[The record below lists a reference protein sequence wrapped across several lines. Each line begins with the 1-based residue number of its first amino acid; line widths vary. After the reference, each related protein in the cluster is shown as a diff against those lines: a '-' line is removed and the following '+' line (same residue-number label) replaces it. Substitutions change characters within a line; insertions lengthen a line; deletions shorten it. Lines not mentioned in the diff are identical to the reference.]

1 MSFLNTAYSATVAA
15 RLTQKGRDAISK
27 GNFVISYFAVGDS
40 EYNYSGITTQSVF
53 APFDKDVNVKYP
65 LWYTNSG
72 STLYGVPVQSSFL
85 QPCRNVMPADTGWT
99 VNVVWDQKPIGLPTN
114 SRALTGYVSNVHTG
128 TKEFLG
134 YNSSLGQTQNTGTTI
149 VNTMNEIVTITPEE
163 QKCIAL
169 LHYTQSGITADPYRF
184 FKYDDYIS
192 TGTSVTSGSGGL
204 TDQQYFKVTIPT
216 LMYHRNHSSS
226 AGATFY
232 MSGTTKQM
240 VSNYHSRFT
249 IDYRDL
255 VDGTGA
261 TANRVG
267 KIFFNQKTIVFD
279 DEEIVA
285 ALDVN
290 SKRDYTLTA
299 PKVNAVVT
307 NNPLTDL
314 TTGKTIW
321 VTYMLSNGTGSTLNG
336 LPCNYFMKVTGQT
349 TPHSIAVK
357 FNSND
362 FTNLNNGYTANQ
374 FHILVQIVD
383 NGIKPHPESWKLM
396 DFTAA
401 AGGSSLS
408 NLITGHTFTIDQLS
422 YAPAALAPN
431 FLLSDYVTGTDYTS
445 TSVPPELYFGRQRT
459 INPGNVSV
467 VRATDIAEMVFG
479 VNLPTGRFG
488 DILNGTD
495 GHSQNPTHKSGS
507 GKVRITEVALLNSNK
522 EALAFGKL
530 ATPLERLGSQVIQ
543 VKIDF

>member
-1 MSFLNTAYSATVAA
+1 MSFLNTNFSATVGA

-40 EYNYSGITTQSVF
+40 EYNYSGITTQSVY

-85 QPCRNVMPADTGWT
+85 QPCRNVMDPDSGWT

-114 SRALTGYVSNVHTG
+114 SRALTGYTSNVHTG

-149 VNTMNEIVTITPEE
+149 VNTMNEIVRITPEE

-192 TGTSVTSGSGGL
+192 TQITGNTSPNVIS
-204 TDQQYFKVTIPT
+204 DKDYFKVTIPT

-255 VDGTGA
+255 VDGTGT

-267 KIFFNQKTIVFD
+267 KIFYNHKTIVFD

-290 SKRDYTLTA
+290 SKRNYTLTA

-307 NNPLTDL
+307 NSPLTDL
-314 TTGKTIW
+314 TTGKTIY
-321 VTYMLSNGTGSTLNG
+321 VTYMVSNGTGSTLNG

-349 TPHSIAVK
+349 IPHSIAVK

-362 FTNLNNGYTANQ
+362 FTNLNNGYTANK
-374 FHILVQIVD
+374 FHILAQIVN
-383 NGIKPHPESWKLM
+383 NGTKPNPESWKLM
-396 DFTAA
+396 DFTTDNGTSFTSHLSSGYTYTITQAA
-401 AGGSSLS
+401 YNAA
-408 NLITGHTFTIDQLS
+408 TTFV
-422 YAPAALAPN
+422 
-431 FLLSDYVTGTDYTS
+431 LSDYVTGTDYTS
-445 TSVPPELYFGRQRT
+445 TSVTPYFGNQRT
-459 INPGNVSV
+459 FPGNVSV
-467 VRATDIAEMVFG
+467 VRSTDIAEMIFNA
-479 VNLPTGRFG
+479 NLPTGKFV
-488 DILNGTD
+488 T
-495 GHSQNPTHKSGS
+495 SQNPT
-507 GKVRITEVALLNSNK
+507 KVGNPRITEVALLNSNK
-522 EALAFGKL
+522 EALVFGKL
-530 ATPLERLGSQVIQ
+530 VTPLERTGSQVIQ

>member
-1 MSFLNTAYSATVAA
+1 
-15 RLTQKGRDAISK
+15 
-27 GNFVISYFAVGDS
+27 VGDS
-40 EYNYSGITTQSVF
+40 EYNYSGVTTQSVF
-53 APFDKDVNVKYP
+53 APFDKDINVKYP

-114 SRALTGYVSNVHTG
+114 SRSLTGYVSNVHTG

-299 PKVNAVVT
+299 PKVGAVVT

-396 DFTAA
+396 DFTTA

-408 NLITGHTFTIDQLS
+408 NLTTGHTFTIDQSS
-422 YAPAALAPN
+422 YNAALTNSLGGTN

-445 TSVPPELYFGRQRT
+445 SSGAYFGDQRT

-467 VRATDIAEMVFG
+467 VRATDIAEMVFNA
-479 VNLPTGRFG
+479 NLPTDKF
-488 DILNGTD
+488 TT
-495 GHSQNPTHKSGS
+495 SQNPT
-507 GKVRITEVALLNSNK
+507 KVGNPRITEVALLNSNK
-522 EALAFGKL
+522 EALVFGKL
-530 ATPLERLGSQVIQ
+530 TTPLERTGSQVIQ

>member
-1 MSFLNTAYSATVAA
+1 
-15 RLTQKGRDAISK
+15 
-27 GNFVISYFAVGDS
+27 
-40 EYNYSGITTQSVF
+40 
-53 APFDKDVNVKYP
+53 
-65 LWYTNSG
+65 
-72 STLYGVPVQSSFL
+72 
-85 QPCRNVMPADTGWT
+85 
-99 VNVVWDQKPIGLPTN
+99 
-114 SRALTGYVSNVHTG
+114 
-128 TKEFLG
+128 
-134 YNSSLGQTQNTGTTI
+134 
-149 VNTMNEIVTITPEE
+149 MNEIVTITPEE

-232 MSGTTKQM
+232 MSETTKQM

-255 VDGTGA
+255 VDGTGT

-307 NNPLTDL
+307 NSPLTDL

-321 VTYMLSNGTGSTLNG
+321 VTYMVSNGTGDSSNG

-362 FTNLNNGYTANQ
+362 FTNLNNGYTANK
-374 FHILVQIVD
+374 FHILAQIVN
-383 NGIKPHPESWKLM
+383 NGSKPNPESWKLM
-396 DFTAA
+396 DFTTA

-408 NLITGHTFTIDQLS
+408 NLTTGHTFTIDQSS
-422 YAPAALAPN
+422 YNAALTNSLGGTN

-445 TSVPPELYFGRQRT
+445 SSGAYFGDQRT

-467 VRATDIAEMVFG
+467 VRATDIAEMVFNA
-479 VNLPTGRFG
+479 NLPTDKF
-488 DILNGTD
+488 TT
-495 GHSQNPTHKSGS
+495 SQNPT
-507 GKVRITEVALLNSNK
+507 KVGNPRITEVALLNSNK
-522 EALAFGKL
+522 EALVFGKL
-530 ATPLERLGSQVIQ
+530 TTPLERTGSQVIQ